1 VRPKTST
8 NPGRPP
14 KKIDLEKADPPKKD
28 NLVKES
34 KDVKQKSKSKDR
46 KKSVGSKVNEE
57 DD

>member
-1 VRPKTST
+1 MRPKTST

-34 KDVKQKSKSKDR
+34 KDKQKSKSRDR
-46 KKSVGSKVNEE
+46 KTSVGLKQNEE